1 MGTKEFAAL
10 IPAAGESSRMGQ
22 PKLALAF
29 DHQQTFV
36 ERCVS
41 AYLDFGCIA
50 ITVVAR
56 QESLPWLQRKSRHWP
71 DVVNIAANNHPEK
84 GRFHS
89 VQLGLRQIPEK
100 TPVFLHNVDNPFVS
114 LETLEALVR
123 HIDEADYVR
132 PVFQD
137 QIGHPV
143 LVSPHVAEALANE
156 RNAQSS
162 VRNFLEAFRQVNV
175 PVDRSEVLVNINTP
189 EDYRRYFY

>member
-1 MGTKEFAAL
+1 MRTKEFAAL

-29 DHQQTFV
+29 DHQQSFV

-50 ITVVAR
+50 ITIVAR
-56 QESLPWLQRKSRHWP
+56 QETLPWLQRISRHWP
-71 DVVNIAANNHPEK
+71 DFVNIAVNNHPEK

-89 VQLGLRQIPEK
+89 VQLGLRQIPGN

-114 LETLEALVR
+114 PETLEAMVR
-123 HIDEADYVR
+123 HIGEADYVR
-132 PVFQD
+132 PVFQN
-137 QIGHPV
+137 QMGHPV
-143 LVSPHVAEALANE
+143 LVSPHLAESLAKE

-162 VRNFLEAFRQVNV
+162 VRSFLGAFRHVNV

-189 EDYRRYFY
+189 EDYRRYFL

>member
-71 DVVNIAANNHPEK
+71 DVVNIAANNHPDK

-123 HIDEADYVR
+123 HIDEVDYVR
-132 PVFQD
+132 PVFQN
-137 QIGHPV
+137 QMGHPV
-143 LVSPHVAEALANE
+143 LISSRVKDALLNE
-156 RNAQSS
+156 TTPVSS
-162 VRNFLEAFRQVNV
+162 VRSFLKAYRSVDV
-175 PVDRSEVLVNINTP
+175 PVDHAEVIVNINTP
-189 EDYRRYFY
+189 EDYRRLFL

>member
-1 MGTKEFAAL
+1 MARKEFAAL

-22 PKLALAF
+22 PKLALPF
-29 DHQQTFV
+29 DHKQTFV

-50 ITVVAR
+50 ITIVAQ
-56 QESLPWLQRKSRHWP
+56 QESLPWLQRKRRHWP
-71 DVVNIAANNHPEK
+71 AYVSIAVNNHPEK

-89 VQLGLRQIPEK
+89 VQLGLRQIPAK

-114 LETLEALVR
+114 QETLEALVR

-137 QIGHPV
+137 QMGHPV
-143 LVSPHVAEALANE
+143 LVAPHVAEALAKE
-156 RNAQSS
+156 SNAKSS
-162 VRNFLEAFRQVNV
+162 VRSFLGAFRHVNV

-189 EDYRRYFY
+189 EDYRRYFL